1 MPSTQQSRGHKIKL
15 RKPLRI
21 NVVHWATRRQQR
33 LGKYLSVLR
42 PMFLCVCSRFVSDDK
57 RNEMKSKVVCLISL
71 SNVTLPVHMS
81 MEVRAP
87 GQKVENSSVCSSF
100 SAKMPPSSDC
110 YTAACATC
118 TLTNTSDFL
127 LWLLWPVMLHH
138 EQVSME
144 TFMGRIFVPHS

>member
-1 MPSTQQSRGHKIKL
+1 MFGLRRRDGEGGAADFLQVWHRPPIHEANQRKNRGRAEEMFL
-15 RKPLRI
+15 
-21 NVVHWATRRQQR
+21 QQR

-71 SNVTLPVHMS
+71 SNITLPVHMS

-87 GQKVENSSVCSSF
+87 GQKVENSLVCSSF

-127 LWLLWPVMLHH
+127 L
-138 EQVSME
+138 
-144 TFMGRIFVPHS
+144 